1 MHKLEKLILESY
13 AQILNEMDGGRLF
26 DYLNTKYHVKDHF
39 HSDNSYMVQRKS
51 DSNDQYVIFDY
62 DKDRDQFYIRQLGG
76 YSIDDGE
83 AGEAGMNGKGG
94 SRIAGIESYYT
105 DGNYSPEEITP
116 EALKKI
122 VDHVMSGH
130 DREAEAQR
138 AFYARRGRTSGT
150 VDEMAKA
157 DMEKEAGSNVIQWEE
172 LTDKQRAGI
181 VKRYGKPMF
190 NGQHDFFS
198 SNMETYFK
206 ANSKS
211 TETGSIGHSVIKL
224 PSFGSLYRNFSDII
238 GDIKKL
244 MGSDDIRTD
253 QAAREFFELTK
264 TNFRK
269 LQRYLR
275 TERPE
280 QYNMLKMQRM
290 MEGIEKAFNKIDEG
304 INDHYDLV
312 HVYDKDGRMF
322 GTGSV
327 EKVEGDKTFVRFDGS
342 TVKRFPSDRVK
353 PVKEALDVNDP
364 VLMRARIAKKR
375 ADDMKKL
382 DAYIKSP
389 EGKAAARA
397 QASAERKEIKARE
410 LVRKLKIKRA
420 QIEREMEN
428 DPDIEPQGGPVAD
441 MYGDQLNKIDNAIE
455 KAASVYNKN
464 MSYDQAVG
472 KINEFVGKE
481 LEDRNEP
488 LYDKLVPGSGAA
500 ETVEGEMLRAINKI
514 IYRYY
519 NDGDEYY
526 TGYGIETA
534 GSAHSFLVNA
544 NHPQRAAMKK
554 IFGDGTNYEQ
564 TIKDAL
570 DVILDYIES
579 RQGEYTK
586 NTFGDM
592 LDYEPEFEE
601 DDYDDY
607 DDYDDDEYY
616 QEGVIREEAT
626 PEEAPDMDAPEETVL
641 EDATDSILGKFPTLK
656 KAIINLQT
664 DQFKEFV
671 TTIDW
676 ISPRPSSFRVNLKN
690 GQSYILKWTGKG
702 FEAQILG
709 KRYFIDKI
717 DDYQQALDKLARLY
731 KEGPMGGSGEAA
743 TADTDTGGS
752 GGGGGGDFP
761 GTDTGGGGDDAAGVD
776 ALGGDDAGGAD
787 AGADDAGGGADLGGE
802 PIDFEEPAEEPE
814 A

>member
-13 AQILNEMDGGRLF
+13 SE
-26 DYLNTKYHVKDHF
+26 
-39 HSDNSYMVQRKS
+39 
-51 DSNDQYVIFDY
+51 VI
-62 DKDRDQFYIRQLGG
+62 
-76 YSIDDGE
+76 
-83 AGEAGMNGKGG
+83 N
-94 SRIAGIESYYT
+94 
-105 DGNYSPEEITP
+105 
-116 EALKKI
+116 
-122 VDHVMSGH
+122 
-130 DREAEAQR
+130 
-138 AFYARRGRTSGT
+138 
-150 VDEMAKA
+150 EMAKA
-157 DMEKEAGSNVIQWEE
+157 DMEKEAGGRVTQWED

-190 NGQHDFFS
+190 NGEHDFFS

-206 ANSKS
+206 TTSKN
-211 TETGSIGHSVIKL
+211 TETGQIAHKVIKL
-224 PSFGSLYRNFSDII
+224 PSFGSLYKNFSDII
-238 GDIKKL
+238 ADIKKL
-244 MGSDDIRTD
+244 MGSDDVRTD
-253 QAAREFFELTK
+253 EAAREFFELTK

-280 QYNMLKMQRM
+280 QYRMLKMQRM
-290 MEGIEKAFNKIDEG
+290 MEGIKSSFSKIEEKMDI
-304 INDHYDLV
+304 
-312 HVYDKDGRMF
+312 
-322 GTGSV
+322 
-327 EKVEGDKTFVRFDGS
+327 
-342 TVKRFPSDRVK
+342 
-353 PVKEALDVNDP
+353 NDP
-364 VLMRARIAKKR
+364 VLMRARVAKMR

-382 DAYIKSP
+382 DAYKKSP
-389 EGKAAARA
+389 EGRAAARA

-410 LVRKLKIKRA
+410 IVRKLKIKRA

-488 LYDKLVPGSGAA
+488 LYDKLVPGQGDA
-500 ETVEGEMLRAINKI
+500 ETVEGEMLRAINRI

-519 NDGDEYY
+519 NDGDEYFR
-526 TGYGIETA
+526 GYGIETA
-534 GSAHSFLVNA
+534 GPAHSFLVNA

-554 IFGDGTNYEQ
+554 IFGDGTDYEQ

-570 DVILDYIES
+570 DTILDYIES
-579 RQGEYTK
+579 RQGKYTK
-586 NTFGDM
+586 NTLGGIF
-592 LDYEPEFEE
+592 DYEPEFEEE